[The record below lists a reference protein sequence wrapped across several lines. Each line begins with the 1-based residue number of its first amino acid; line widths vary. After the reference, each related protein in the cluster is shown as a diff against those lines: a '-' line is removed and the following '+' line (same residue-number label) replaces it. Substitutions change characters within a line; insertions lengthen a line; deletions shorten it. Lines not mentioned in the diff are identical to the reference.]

1 MRTKKTQKFQ
11 SLFINPRN
19 IAAMNSDRAL
29 NIDNQKIKKTEQ
41 IKLLGSYINEYLNFA
56 GHISNLCT
64 KSNQKV
70 GVLVYGCNLIPCNTK
85 LTLYK
90 SAILSHLTYWL
101 LVWNFCKSYNSRKIV
116 QVQEGALQAIYI
128 SKMETYKELLAHARL
143 LTLNNRH
150 LQHNATLMYK
160 VKNNLVPSCLSQLFK
175 TKTLP
180 YCLRNWDFEIPCF
193 NTTGYGRHTIRYQG
207 PYIWLKLSKELRTSP
222 TLAIFKTRI
231 RKIDLS
237 DLIDNYSSCC

>member
-1 MRTKKTQKFQ
+1 M
-11 SLFINPRN
+11 N
-19 IAAMNSDRAL
+19 ILILQVISATYAL
-29 NIDNQKIKKTEQ
+29 N
-41 IKLLGSYINEYLNFA
+41 L
-56 GHISNLCT
+56 T
-64 KSNQKV
+64 KKV

-101 LVWNFCKSYNSRKIV
+101 LAWNFCKSYNSRKIV
-116 QVQEGALQAIYI
+116 QVQEGALHAIYI

-143 LTLNNRH
+143 PTLNNRH

-193 NTTGYGRHTIRYQG
+193 NATGYGRHTIRY
-207 PYIWLKLSKELRTSP
+207 
-222 TLAIFKTRI
+222 
-231 RKIDLS
+231 
-237 DLIDNYSSCC
+237 

>member
-1 MRTKKTQKFQ
+1 MRRKKTQKFQ

-85 LTLYK
+85 LTLYR
-90 SAILSHLTYWL
+90 SVLLSHLTYWL
-101 LVWNFCKSYNSRKIV
+101 LAWNFCKSYNSRKIV
-116 QVQEGALQAIYI
+116 QVQEGALHAIYI
-128 SKMETYKELLAHARL
+128 SKMETYK
-143 LTLNNRH
+143 
-150 LQHNATLMYK
+150 
-160 VKNNLVPSCLSQLFK
+160 
-175 TKTLP
+175 
-180 YCLRNWDFEIPCF
+180 
-193 NTTGYGRHTIRYQG
+193 
-207 PYIWLKLSKELRTSP
+207 
-222 TLAIFKTRI
+222 
-231 RKIDLS
+231 
-237 DLIDNYSSCC
+237 

>member
-1 MRTKKTQKFQ
+1 
-11 SLFINPRN
+11 
-19 IAAMNSDRAL
+19 MNSDRAP

-41 IKLLGSYINEYLNFA
+41 IKLLCSYITEYLNFA

-70 GVLVYGCNLIPCNTK
+70 GVLVYV
-85 LTLYK
+85 YK
-90 SAILSHLTYWL
+90 SAILPHLTYWL

-116 QVQEGALQAIYI
+116 QVQEGALHAIYK

-143 LTLNNRH
+143 PTLNNRH

-193 NTTGYGRHTIRYQG
+193 NTTGDGRHTIRY
-207 PYIWLKLSKELRTSP
+207 
-222 TLAIFKTRI
+222 
-231 RKIDLS
+231 
-237 DLIDNYSSCC
+237 

>member
-41 IKLLGSYINEYLNFA
+41 IKLLGSYINEYLNFT

-70 GVLVYGCNLIPCNTK
+70 GVLVYGCNVIPCNTK

-90 SAILSHLTYWL
+90 SAILSHLTYWPL
-101 LVWNFCKSYNSRKIV
+101 
-116 QVQEGALQAIYI
+116 
-128 SKMETYKELLAHARL
+128 
-143 LTLNNRH
+143 
-150 LQHNATLMYK
+150 
-160 VKNNLVPSCLSQLFK
+160 
-175 TKTLP
+175 
-180 YCLRNWDFEIPCF
+180 
-193 NTTGYGRHTIRYQG
+193 YGIFASHTIVGRLCRYRRVHYMQ
-207 PYIWLKLSKELRTSP
+207 YINQRWKHTKNSSLMLGTDSKQQTP
-222 TLAIFKTRI
+222 TTYCH
-231 RKIDLS
+231 S
-237 DLIDNYSSCC
+237 DV

>member
-70 GVLVYGCNLIPCNTK
+70 GVLVYGCNVILCNTK

-101 LVWNFCKSYNSRKIV
+101 LAWNFCK
-116 QVQEGALQAIYI
+116 
-128 SKMETYKELLAHARL
+128 
-143 LTLNNRH
+143 
-150 LQHNATLMYK
+150 
-160 VKNNLVPSCLSQLFK
+160 
-175 TKTLP
+175 
-180 YCLRNWDFEIPCF
+180 
-193 NTTGYGRHTIRYQG
+193 
-207 PYIWLKLSKELRTSP
+207 
-222 TLAIFKTRI
+222 
-231 RKIDLS
+231 
-237 DLIDNYSSCC
+237 

>member
-1 MRTKKTQKFQ
+1 
-11 SLFINPRN
+11 
-19 IAAMNSDRAL
+19 MNSDRAL

-116 QVQEGALQAIYI
+116 RVQEGALHAIYI

-143 LTLNNRH
+143 PTLNNRH

-160 VKNNLVPSCLSQLFK
+160 VKNNLVPSCLRTCNTASE
-175 TKTLP
+175 TGTLK
-180 YCLRNWDFEIPCF
+180 YLVLTQQVMVD
-193 NTTGYGRHTIRYQG
+193 TQ
-207 PYIWLKLSKELRTSP
+207 
-222 TLAIFKTRI
+222 
-231 RKIDLS
+231 
-237 DLIDNYSSCC
+237 

>member
-1 MRTKKTQKFQ
+1 MRRKKTQKFQ

-41 IKLLGSYINEYLNFA
+41 IKLLGSYINEYLNFT

-90 SAILSHLTYWL
+90 SGILSHLTYWL
-101 LVWNFCKSYNSRKIV
+101 LACMEFL
-116 QVQEGALQAIYI
+116 QV
-128 SKMETYKELLAHARL
+128 
-143 LTLNNRH
+143 
-150 LQHNATLMYK
+150 
-160 VKNNLVPSCLSQLFK
+160 
-175 TKTLP
+175 
-180 YCLRNWDFEIPCF
+180 
-193 NTTGYGRHTIRYQG
+193 IR
-207 PYIWLKLSKELRTSP
+207 
-222 TLAIFKTRI
+222 
-231 RKIDLS
+231 
-237 DLIDNYSSCC
+237 